1 MANISTYDVIID
13 APKSVLLMIVSNPAF
28 VAGVLGHLSI
38 LEAYDPKQNKFVP
51 PEELTSAPTK
61 FKVAYIFGTP
71 EGKVTMQL
79 GEMEGPITYV
89 DIISYK
95 GFTYDNKMKWE
106 MTFTFKEVSPGRT
119 KVSIVSRTEEEK
131 GLFSRFLGR
140 NQFSLADHAIKA
152 HIIPFIQLYMNQ
164 LMQLRTTVAQGSV
177 EYRVLAEEE
186 GVVSEILAKLMRVAK
201 ESNAEHA
208 MIAIQGEGFKGKIVL
223 KDGKPVES
231 WFRFGDNSI
240 KTGNDA
246 IVEALSST
254 AKGKGWL
261 YTVDVNSLVDSVF
274 EQIFSGVT
282 TKAVTKG

>member
-1 MANISTYDVIID
+1 MAQASTHEVVID
-13 APKSVLLMIVSNPAF
+13 APKSVLIMMASNPVF
-28 VAGVLGHLSI
+28 ISGLLGHISI
-38 LEAYDPKQNKFVP
+38 LRAYDPKKNDYVP
-51 PEELTSAPTK
+51 PEELTTAPTK

-71 EGKVTMQL
+71 ESKVSVQL

-89 DIISYK
+89 DTITYK

-106 MTFTFKEVSPGRT
+106 MTFTFKELSPGKTR
-119 KVSIVSRTEEEK
+119 VNIVSRTEEEK
-131 GLFSRFLGR
+131 GFFSRFLGR

-152 HIIPFIQLYMNQ
+152 HIIPFIQLYMSQ
-164 LMQLRTTVAQGSV
+164 LMQFKMSVAQGSV

-208 MIAIQGEGFKGKIVL
+208 MIAIQGEGFKGKVVL
-223 KDGKPVES
+223 KGGKPVES
-231 WFRFGDNSI
+231 WFSFGNNSI
-240 KTGNDA
+240 KTGNEA

-274 EQIFSGVT
+274 EQIFSEIT